1 MKPIKIVLWLFGL
14 LGSSWLWA
22 APVNINTASA
32 VEIAESLNGVGEARA
47 AAIVTYREQNGPF
60 MSADQLLQIKGVG
73 EKILEKNRDNIVIKS
88 AD

>member
-1 MKPIKIVLWLFGL
+1 MKAIKNVLWLVGL

-47 AAIVTYREQNGPF
+47 AAIVTYREQIGPF
-60 MSADQLLQIKGVG
+60 ISADQLLQIKGVG

>member
-1 MKPIKIVLWLFGL
+1 MKPIKIFLWLFGL

-22 APVNINTASA
+22 APVNINAASA

-47 AAIVTYREQNGPF
+47 AAIVTYREKNGPF

-88 AD
+88 AE